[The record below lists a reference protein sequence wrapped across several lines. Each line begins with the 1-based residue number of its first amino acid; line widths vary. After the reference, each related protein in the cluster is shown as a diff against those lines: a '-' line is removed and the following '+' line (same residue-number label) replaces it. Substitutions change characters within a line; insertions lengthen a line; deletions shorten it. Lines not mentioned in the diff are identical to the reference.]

1 MKKFILLAAICS
13 SFLFKAQINFDFENF
28 SANTYS
34 TLSGWTSYKGAILS
48 NTATGLC
55 GALSTATSAPVFK
68 IVSTPFT
75 IPSTND
81 YMEFDMLTVPVSPF
95 GGTKVLEM
103 NSHSNVQNVT
113 GSVRLEQTFTV
124 TNSNKILQYAYC
136 TAIRS
141 VGHPCCQSQYNLIS
155 LFDCNGSV
163 IPVTS
168 TTLLPFL
175 AGNFSGC
182 SNTGTLGM
190 SLVTGQVSGQAN
202 TLDTQGWLIRT
213 FDLSS
218 YLGTCVKLRVE
229 SGTCSASGHSASF
242 YFDAGT
248 FSSPVLVN
256 NQQVS
261 GGTQVLCNT
270 PIATLSAIPSQ
281 GYQWNGPNNFM
292 STTASF
298 TTTTPGI
305 YTLSLFNPGNIQ
317 TLTHTVNL
325 IMANS
330 PTLQASSTLT
340 NICSGQSSMLN
351 ASGTGIN
358 SYNWSNG
365 STSQSVVVS
374 PSTTT
379 IYTITANAAICP
391 ATATIA
397 LNVSACLNLS
407 EQTDVQQALSM
418 FPNPSKGSFIISS
431 GIQQQVRICDL
442 TGRIILRVELNGSNN
457 YQEQM
462 TDFLPGVYLVQSERG
477 QSKIMIVE
485 PR

>member
-1 MKKFILLAAICS
+1 MKNFILLIAICS

-48 NTATGLC
+48 NTANGLC
-55 GALSTATSAPVFK
+55 GAMSTATSAPVFK

-81 YMEFDMLTVPVSPF
+81 YIEFDMLTVPVSPF

-103 NSHSNVQNVT
+103 NSLTNVQNVV

-124 TNSNKILQYAYC
+124 TNSNRILQYAYC

-141 VGHPCCQSQYNLIS
+141 VGHPCCQSQYNFIGLY
-155 LFDCNGSV
+155 DCAGSV
-163 IPVTS
+163 IPAAS
-168 TTLLPFL
+168 TTLFPFA
-175 AGNFSGC
+175 AGNISGC
-182 SNTGTLGM
+182 SNTGSLGM
-190 SLVTGQVSGQAN
+190 SLVVGQVSGQAN

-213 FDLSS
+213 YDLSA
-218 YLGTCVKLRVE
+218 YIGNCVKLRVE
-229 SGTCSASGHSASF
+229 SGTCSAAGHSSSF

-248 FSSPVLVN
+248 FSSPLQIN
-256 NQQVS
+256 NQLVTA
-261 GGTQVLCNT
+261 GTQVLCDV
-270 PIATLSAIPSQ
+270 PIATLSAIPAQS
-281 GYQWNGPNNFM
+281 YQWNGPNNFT
-292 STTASF
+292 STAASF
-298 TTTTPGI
+298 TTTTSGI
-305 YTLSLFNPGNIQ
+305 YTLSLFNPGNLNA
-317 TLTHTVNL
+317 LTHTVNL
-325 IMANS
+325 IMSNT
-330 PTLQASSTLT
+330 PTLQVSSTLA
-340 NICSGQSSMLN
+340 NICSGQSSILN
-351 ASGTGIN
+351 ATGSGIN

-379 IYTITANAAICP
+379 VYTITANVSTCP
-391 ATATIA
+391 VSKTVA
-397 LNVSACLNLS
+397 LNVSACLSILEQFNQSTQLNL
-407 EQTDVQQALSM
+407 
-418 FPNPSKGSFIISS
+418 FPNPSNGSFIISS
-431 GIQQQVRICDL
+431 TAQQQVQICDL